1 MTTSQLMLGDLVM
14 FEGETFKI
22 DGISIGEAHF
32 CGDEENIWCHE
43 DNIEPIPLTAE
54 ILEKNGWTLLANFGG
69 EAYWSDNGEFSL
81 PYNKGQYRIIIH
93 GIVVKITYLHE
104 LQHAL
109 RLCGLDYIADNFKI

>member
-1 MTTSQLMLGDLVM
+1 MLGDLVM

-32 CGDEENIWCHE
+32 GGDEEQIWCNE

-54 ILEKNGWTLLANFGG
+54 ILETNLIHFQYGYPWYQRERYRHPDEFNIHI
-69 EAYWSDNGEFSL
+69 DNVTEV
-81 PYNKGQYRIIIH
+81 Y
-93 GIVVKITYLHE
+93 VKYVHE

-109 RLCGLDYIADNFKI
+109 RLCGLNEIADSFKI